1 MSDQWE
7 LSTPLVLRN
16 GAGILDT
23 MDTWSA
29 FFLSIFYSIVS
40 STETNTVISPNVD
53 LFVRGLVPYNLA
65 VTGKGLGLG
74 LGKGEIAKSAV
85 VVLMGSLLAGRV
97 ITRLIVPTAVQ
108 AQPRLQAQAQA
119 QSGKREDI
127 RDVRDIDTGDN
138 SFKQKGR
145 KSREGTPKKSSGS
158 GKATPKKTG

>member
-1 MSDQWE
+1 
-7 LSTPLVLRN
+7 
-16 GAGILDT
+16 

-40 STETNTVISPNVD
+40 STDTNTIISPNVD
-53 LFVRGLVPYNLA
+53 SFVRRLVPSNLA

-97 ITRLIVPTAVQ
+97 ITRLIVPAAAQ
-108 AQPRLQAQAQA
+108 AQPRLQAQIQA

-127 RDVRDIDTGDN
+127 RDVQDIDTGDN
-138 SFKQKGR
+138 SLKQKGR
-145 KSREGTPKKSSGS
+145 KSREGTPKKSNS
-158 GKATPKKTG
+158 GKATTPKKNR